1 MFADRSDPGA
11 AEAAIRAGVAA
22 YVVNGLAP
30 ERVRPILEAAVT
42 RFELMQ
48 AMRADLAKAKADL
61 ASRKTI
67 DRAKGLLMKERGL
80 DEEAAYRTL
89 RKLAMDNG
97 RPIAAVAA
105 DLLAFSEVLK
115 GGRSE

>member
-1 MFADRSDPGA
+1 
-11 AEAAIRAGVAA
+11 
-22 YVVNGLAP
+22 
-30 ERVRPILEAAVT
+30 
-42 RFELMQ
+42 
-48 AMRADLAKAKADL
+48 
-61 ASRKTI
+61 
-67 DRAKGLLMKERGL
+67 MKERGL